1 VETVDIYPTLCG
13 LCGVGLP
20 KQELEGTSFAPLLD
34 DPARAWKKGA
44 FSLHPRPRNVMGHS
58 VRTAR
63 YRFTSWTDKDG
74 KVIAT
79 ELYDHQVDE
88 KENVN
93 VVAQAENAAVV
104 KELTQQLQA
113 GWKGMVPA

>member
-1 VETVDIYPTLCG
+1 
-13 LCGVGLP
+13 
-20 KQELEGTSFAPLLD
+20 
-34 DPARAWKKGA
+34 
-44 FSLHPRPRNVMGHS
+44 M
-58 VRTAR
+58 
-63 YRFTSWTDKDG
+63 
-74 KVIAT
+74 IAT